1 MLNNSSKNIDKAI
14 AKIKAETRF
23 TVQDFYQK
31 NKNTYEISLK
41 FGKSLEPSVFKETI
55 IEIYKTLERL
65 KIKQTLIVK
74 VIDPNNNLLIF
85 SKEEDV
91 PTVIDIKQTLEA
103 RFPESKVPYVSSS
116 QITVTTDVNNYA
128 RTALKTALVLKEH
141 FLENLTS
148 NFDLT
153 VEVVDSLSITYQFKW
168 FQVKVI
174 TETIVNSNRYYEMIS
189 FVDDLPHPD
198 VKLFHFKFRD
208 SNKGFY
214 SELDLVYKNQMS
226 PKETL
231 ETSDFIRDK
240 LRGKF
245 SHLPIY

>member
-1 MLNNSSKNIDKAI
+1 MLNNNSKTLDKALSE
-14 AKIKAETRF
+14 IKEDNRF
-23 TVQDFYQK
+23 MVQDFYQK
-31 NKNTYEISLK
+31 NKNTYELALK
-41 FGKSLEPSVFKETI
+41 SGKNLEPSLLKEAISDIYRI
-55 IEIYKTLERL
+55 IERL
-65 KIKQTLIVK
+65 KLKYTLIIKLVDK
-74 VIDPNNNLLIF
+74 DNHTLIF
-85 SKEEDV
+85 SAIDDV
-91 PTVIDIKQTLEA
+91 CNVIDIKQTLEA
-103 RFPESKVPYVSSS
+103 RFPSSKVPFVSKS
-116 QITVTTDVNNYA
+116 QITVTTDVNDYA

-141 FLENLTS
+141 FLETLTS

-174 TETIVNSNRYYEMIS
+174 TETIVNSNRYYEMMS
-189 FVDDLPHPD
+189 FVHDLPHPD
-198 VKLFHFKFRD
+198 VQNFHFKFRD